1 MKFLRTCLVC
11 KSKKQKQE
19 MHRIVKI
26 AGKLVLDKEQK
37 MQVRG
42 AYVCKDA
49 VCHDKIKKQKVFNR
63 AFKQN
68 ISELQYDFVLNEI
81 GSENDGQSKS

>member
-19 MHRIVKI
+19 MYRIVFVDKKI
-26 AGKLVLDKEQK
+26 VLDKEQK
-37 MQVRG
+37 LQARG
-42 AYVCKDA
+42 TYICKDA
-49 VCHDKIKKQKVFNR
+49 TCHDKIKKQKVFNR

-68 ISELQYDFVLNEI
+68 ISDLQYDEILKEI
-81 GSENDGQSKS
+81 GSENDW